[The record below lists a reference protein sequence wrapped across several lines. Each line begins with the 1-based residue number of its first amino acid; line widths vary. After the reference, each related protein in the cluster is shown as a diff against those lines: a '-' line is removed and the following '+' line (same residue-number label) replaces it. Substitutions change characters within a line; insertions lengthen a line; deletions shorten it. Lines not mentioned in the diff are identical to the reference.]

1 MGSRHAPLLY
11 SIMWVSVPSAD
22 PAKEKVTIQLR
33 LQVPEQ
39 LTGKSQQ
46 QLEALAFEAL
56 VVRLYALGELS
67 SGEGAKLL
75 GLTRREFL
83 DLLGQYNVSLFDN
96 EMDLKKEAGNG

>member
-1 MGSRHAPLLY
+1 MTPT
-11 SIMWVSVPSAD
+11 
-22 PAKEKVTIQLR
+22 KEKVTMQLR

-83 DLLGQYNVSLFDN
+83 DLLGQYNVSLFDD
-96 EMDLKKEAGNG
+96 EIDLKKEADYG

>member
-1 MGSRHAPLLY
+1 M
-11 SIMWVSVPSAD
+11 
-22 PAKEKVTIQLR
+22 QLR

-39 LTGKSQQ
+39 LSGKNQQ

-75 GLTRREFL
+75 SLTRREFL
-83 DLLGQYNVSLFDN
+83 DLLGHSGRDQHNPADHSRRGW
-96 EMDLKKEAGNG
+96 AP